1 MDSLNSQKKYG
12 FTLAEVLITLGIV
25 GVVSALTLPTL
36 INNFRAKALETSFK
50 KADAVL
56 TRAMQTTMFEH
67 GLTRFYDF
75 GQYCKGNY
83 CSETKASDYDDIQA
97 TWREQFN
104 GIVRE
109 VDLQNIRSGKYKMFN
124 FFGESARFDYATYFV
139 DFDGSRKGFIL
150 KDGMLVSEIYFTS
163 NNASEI
169 GSTYHKWT
177 IIPYVFFDTNGPA
190 KGPNRI
196 GYDIFYYSQMTGYPI
211 TRCAPLEDVQSACYF
226 SARKDQNP
234 YDSSIGYWK
243 SLYKSK
249 NYWEKLKNNK

>member
-1 MDSLNSQKKYG
+1 MKKG

-67 GLTRFYDF
+67 GITRYYDF

-83 CSETKASDYDDIQA
+83 CTDTKASDYADLQA
-97 TWREQFN
+97 TWREQFS
-104 GIVRE
+104 GIVSE
-109 VDLQNIRSGKYKMFN
+109 VSLQDIRSGKYKMFN
-124 FFGESARFDYATYFV
+124 FFGESARFDYGCYFTN
-139 DFDGSRKGFIL
+139 FAWSRKGFML
-150 KDGMLVSEIYFTS
+150 KDGMLVSEVYFDA

-190 KGPNRI
+190 KGPNRF
-196 GYDIFYYSQMTGYPI
+196 GYDLFYFINMTCNL
-211 TRCAPLEDVQSACYF
+211 TSCDPLSDSLGGCYLN
-226 SARKDQNP
+226 ARKDQNP
-234 YDSSIGYWK
+234 YDSSVSYWK
-243 SLYKSK
+243 SLYKPKS
-249 NYWEKLKNNK
+249 YWEKLKNK

>member
-1 MDSLNSQKKYG
+1 MKKG

-67 GLTRFYDF
+67 GITRYYDF

-83 CSETKASDYDDIQA
+83 CTDTKASDYADLQA
-97 TWREQFN
+97 TWREQFS
-104 GIVRE
+104 GILRDVN
-109 VDLQNIRSGKYKMFN
+109 VQDLQNMKIATRY
-124 FFGESARFDYATYFV
+124 FFGDNDAPAYASYFSNWSW
-139 DFDGSRKGFIL
+139 SRKGFIL
-150 KDGMLVSEIYFTS
+150 KDGMLVSELYFDA

-169 GSTYHKWT
+169 GSTYHKYT
-177 IIPYVFFDTNGPA
+177 IFPYVFFDTNGPA
-190 KGPNRI
+190 KGPNRF
-196 GYDIFYYSQMTGYPI
+196 GYDLFYFINMTCHF
-211 TRCAPLEDVQSACYF
+211 TSCDPLNDSVKGCYL

-234 YDSSIGYWK
+234 YDSSVSYWK
-243 SLYKSK
+243 SLYKPKS
-249 NYWEKLKNNK
+249 YWEKLKNK

>member
-1 MDSLNSQKKYG
+1 MKKG

-67 GLTRFYDF
+67 GITRYYDF

-83 CSETKASDYDDIQA
+83 CTDTKASDYADLQA
-97 TWREQFN
+97 TWREQFS
-104 GIVRE
+104 GILRDVN
-109 VDLQNIRSGKYKMFN
+109 VQDLQNMKIATRY
-124 FFGESARFDYATYFV
+124 FFGDNDAPAYASYF
-139 DFDGSRKGFIL
+139 SNWSWARKGFIL
-150 KDGMLVSEIYFTS
+150 KDGMLVSELYFDA

-169 GSTYHKWT
+169 GSTYHKYT
-177 IIPYVFFDTNGPA
+177 IFPYVFFDTNGPA
-190 KGPNRI
+190 KGPNRF
-196 GYDIFYYSQMTGYPI
+196 GYDLFYFINMTCHF
-211 TRCAPLEDVQSACYF
+211 TSCDPLNDSVKGCYL

-234 YDSSIGYWK
+234 YDSSVSYWK
-243 SLYKSK
+243 SLYKPKS
-249 NYWEKLKNNK
+249 YWQKLKNK

>member
-1 MDSLNSQKKYG
+1 MKKG

-25 GVVSALTLPTL
+25 GIVSALTLPTL

-67 GLTRFYDF
+67 GITRYYDF

-83 CSETKASDYDDIQA
+83 CTDTKASDYADLQA
-97 TWREQFN
+97 TWREQFS
-104 GIVRE
+104 GILRDVN
-109 VDLQNIRSGKYKMFN
+109 VQDLQNMKIATRY
-124 FFGESARFDYATYFV
+124 FFGDNDAPAYASYFSNWSW
-139 DFDGSRKGFIL
+139 SRKGFIL
-150 KDGMLVSEIYFTS
+150 KDGMLVSELYFDA

-190 KGPNRI
+190 KGPNRF
-196 GYDIFYYSQMTGYPI
+196 GYDLFYFINMT
-211 TRCAPLEDVQSACYF
+211 CYF
-226 SARKDQNP
+226 TSCDPLNDSVRGCYLSARKDQNP
-234 YDSSIGYWK
+234 YDSSVSYWK
-243 SLYKSK
+243 SLYKLKS
-249 NYWEKLKNNK
+249 YWEKLKNK

>member
-1 MDSLNSQKKYG
+1 MKKG

-67 GLTRFYDF
+67 GITRYYDF

-83 CSETKASDYDDIQA
+83 CTDTKASDYADLQA
-97 TWREQFN
+97 TWREQFS
-104 GIVRE
+104 GILRDVN
-109 VDLQNIRSGKYKMFN
+109 VQDLQNMKIATRY
-124 FFGESARFDYATYFV
+124 FFGDNDAPAYASYFSNWSW
-139 DFDGSRKGFIL
+139 SRKGFIL
-150 KDGMLVSEIYFTS
+150 KDGMLVSELYFEA

-169 GSTYHKWT
+169 GSTYHKYT
-177 IIPYVFFDTNGPA
+177 IFPYVFFDTNGPA
-190 KGPNRI
+190 KGPNRF
-196 GYDIFYYSQMTGYPI
+196 GYDLFYFINMTCHF
-211 TRCAPLEDVQSACYF
+211 TSCDPLNDSVKGCYL

-234 YDSSIGYWK
+234 YDSSVSYWK
-243 SLYKSK
+243 SLYKPKS
-249 NYWEKLKNNK
+249 YWEKLKNK

>member
-1 MDSLNSQKKYG
+1 MKKG

-25 GVVSALTLPTL
+25 GIVSALTLPTL

-67 GLTRFYDF
+67 GITRYYDF

-83 CSETKASDYDDIQA
+83 CTDTKASDYADLQA
-97 TWREQFN
+97 TWREQFS
-104 GIVRE
+104 GILRDVN
-109 VDLQNIRSGKYKMFN
+109 VQDLQNMKIATRY
-124 FFGESARFDYATYFV
+124 FFGDNDAPAYASYFSNWSW
-139 DFDGSRKGFIL
+139 SRKGFIL
-150 KDGMLVSEIYFTS
+150 KDGMLVSELYFDA

-190 KGPNRI
+190 KGPNRF
-196 GYDIFYYSQMTGYPI
+196 GYDLFYFINMT
-211 TRCAPLEDVQSACYF
+211 CYF
-226 SARKDQNP
+226 TSCDPLNDSVRGCYLSARKDQNP
-234 YDSSIGYWK
+234 YDSSVSYWK
-243 SLYKSK
+243 SLYKPKS
-249 NYWEKLKNNK
+249 YWEKLKNK

>member
-1 MDSLNSQKKYG
+1 MKKG

-67 GLTRFYDF
+67 GITRYYDF

-83 CSETKASDYDDIQA
+83 CTDTKASDYADLQD
-97 TWREQFN
+97 TWREQFD
-104 GIVRE
+104 IVND
-109 VDLQNIRSGKYKMFN
+109 VDLQYIRSRKYKAFG
-124 FFGESARFDYATYFV
+124 FFGEAKSLYTGYASYFI
-139 DFDGSRKGFIL
+139 GWGGQGKGFLL
-150 KDGMLVSEIYFTS
+150 KDGMLIGTISFWP

-177 IIPYVFFDTNGPA
+177 IIPNVFFDTNGPA
-190 KGPNRI
+190 KGPNRF
-196 GYDIFYYSQMTGYPI
+196 GYDLFYFINMTCHF
-211 TRCAPLEDVQSACYF
+211 TSCDPLSDSLGGCYLN
-226 SARKDQNP
+226 ARKDQNP
-234 YDSSIGYWK
+234 YDSSVSYWK
-243 SLYKSK
+243 SLYKPKS
-249 NYWEKLKNNK
+249 YWEKLKNK

>member
-1 MDSLNSQKKYG
+1 MKKG

-67 GLTRFYDF
+67 GITRYYDF

-83 CSETKASDYDDIQA
+83 CTDTKASDYADLQA
-97 TWREQFN
+97 TWREQFS
-104 GIVRE
+104 GILRNVN
-109 VDLQNIRSGKYKMFN
+109 VQDLQNMKIATRY
-124 FFGESARFDYATYFV
+124 FFGDNDAPAYASYFSNWSW
-139 DFDGSRKGFIL
+139 SRKGFIL
-150 KDGMLVSEIYFTS
+150 KDGMLVSEVYFDA

-190 KGPNRI
+190 KGPNRF
-196 GYDIFYYSQMTGYPI
+196 GYDLFYFINMTCHF
-211 TRCAPLEDVQSACYF
+211 TSCDPLNDSVKGCYLN
-226 SARKDQNP
+226 ARKDQNP
-234 YDSSIGYWK
+234 YDSSVSYWK
-243 SLYKSK
+243 SLYKPKS
-249 NYWEKLKNNK
+249 YWEKLKNK

>member
-1 MDSLNSQKKYG
+1 MKKG

-67 GLTRFYDF
+67 GITRYYDF

-83 CSETKASDYDDIQA
+83 CTDTKASDYADLQA
-97 TWREQFN
+97 TWREQFS
-104 GIVRE
+104 GILRDVN
-109 VDLQNIRSGKYKMFN
+109 VQDLQNMKIATRY
-124 FFGESARFDYATYFV
+124 FFGDNDAPAYASYFSNWSW
-139 DFDGSRKGFIL
+139 SRKGFIL
-150 KDGMLVSEIYFTS
+150 KDGMLVSELYFDA

-190 KGPNRI
+190 KGPNRF
-196 GYDIFYYSQMTGYPI
+196 GYDLFYFINMT
-211 TRCAPLEDVQSACYF
+211 CYF
-226 SARKDQNP
+226 TSCDPLNDSVRGCYLSARKDQNP
-234 YDSSIGYWK
+234 YDSSVSYWK
-243 SLYKSK
+243 SLYKPKS
-249 NYWEKLKNNK
+249 YWEKLKNK

>member
-1 MDSLNSQKKYG
+1 MKKG

-36 INNFRAKALETSFK
+36 INNFRAKTLETSFK

-67 GLTRFYDF
+67 GITRYYDF

-83 CSETKASDYDDIQA
+83 CTDTKASDYADLQA
-97 TWREQFN
+97 TWREQFS
-104 GIVRE
+104 GIVSE
-109 VDLQNIRSGKYKMFN
+109 VSLQDIRSGKYKMFN
-124 FFGESARFDYATYFV
+124 FFGGSARFDYGCYFTN
-139 DFDGSRKGFIL
+139 FAWSRKGFML
-150 KDGMLVSEIYFTS
+150 KDGMLVSEVYFDA

-190 KGPNRI
+190 KGPNRF
-196 GYDIFYYSQMTGYPI
+196 GYDLFYFINMTCHF
-211 TRCAPLEDVQSACYF
+211 TSCDPLNDSLSGCYLN
-226 SARKDQNP
+226 ARKDQNP
-234 YDSSIGYWK
+234 YDSSISYWK
-243 SLYKSK
+243 SLYKPKS
-249 NYWEKLKNNK
+249 YWEKLKNK

>member
-1 MDSLNSQKKYG
+1 MKKG

-67 GLTRFYDF
+67 GITRYYDF

-83 CSETKASDYDDIQA
+83 CTDTKASDYADLQA
-97 TWREQFN
+97 TWREQFS
-104 GIVRE
+104 GILRDVN
-109 VDLQNIRSGKYKMFN
+109 VQDLQNMKIATRY
-124 FFGESARFDYATYFV
+124 FFGDNDAPAYASYF
-139 DFDGSRKGFIL
+139 SNWSWARKGFIL
-150 KDGMLVSEIYFTS
+150 KDGMLVSELYFDA

-169 GSTYHKWT
+169 GSTYHKYT
-177 IIPYVFFDTNGPA
+177 IFPYVFFDTNGPA
-190 KGPNRI
+190 KGPNRF
-196 GYDIFYYSQMTGYPI
+196 GYDLFYFINMTCHF
-211 TRCAPLEDVQSACYF
+211 TSCDPLNDSVKGCYL

-234 YDSSIGYWK
+234 YDSSVSYWK
-243 SLYKSK
+243 SLYKPKS
-249 NYWEKLKNNK
+249 YWEKLKNK

>member
-1 MDSLNSQKKYG
+1 MKKG

-67 GLTRFYDF
+67 GITRYYDF

-83 CSETKASDYDDIQA
+83 CTDTKASDYADLQA
-97 TWREQFN
+97 TWREQFS
-104 GIVRE
+104 GILRNVN
-109 VDLQNIRSGKYKMFN
+109 VQDLQNMKIATRY
-124 FFGESARFDYATYFV
+124 FFGDNDAPAYASYFSNWSW
-139 DFDGSRKGFIL
+139 SRKGFIL
-150 KDGMLVSEIYFTS
+150 KDGMLVSELYFDA

-190 KGPNRI
+190 KGPNRF
-196 GYDIFYYSQMTGYPI
+196 GYDLFYFINMTCHF
-211 TRCAPLEDVQSACYF
+211 TSCDPLNDSVKGCYLN
-226 SARKDQNP
+226 ARKDQNP
-234 YDSSIGYWK
+234 YDSSVSYWK
-243 SLYKSK
+243 SLYKPKS
-249 NYWEKLKNNK
+249 YWEKLKNK

>member
-1 MDSLNSQKKYG
+1 MKKG
-12 FTLAEVLITLGIV
+12 FTLAEVLVTLGIV

-67 GLTRFYDF
+67 GITRYYDF

-83 CSETKASDYDDIQA
+83 CTDTKASDYADLQA
-97 TWREQFN
+97 TWREQFS
-104 GIVRE
+104 GILRDVN
-109 VDLQNIRSGKYKMFN
+109 VQDLQNMKIATRY
-124 FFGESARFDYATYFV
+124 FFGDNDAPAYASYFSNWSW
-139 DFDGSRKGFIL
+139 SRKGFIL
-150 KDGMLVSEIYFTS
+150 KDGMLVSELYFDA

-190 KGPNRI
+190 KGPNRF
-196 GYDIFYYSQMTGYPI
+196 GYDLFYFINMT
-211 TRCAPLEDVQSACYF
+211 CYF
-226 SARKDQNP
+226 TSCDPLNDSVRGCYLSARKDQNP
-234 YDSSIGYWK
+234 YDSSVSYWK
-243 SLYKSK
+243 SLYKPKS
-249 NYWEKLKNNK
+249 YWEKLKNK